1 MAIISKRRIPVKHS
15 LKVGIS
21 IFIVG
26 ILLIGIGS
34 VLAISQKNYKKS
46 LPKKQEKV
54 PIVDHK
60 NVDNN
65 ADKIKMDHITN
76 DIVLSDVKIIQ
87 RDEIEAIIG
96 YISNRGTQALTN
108 VIVDISIVNSQQE
121 VLETV
126 SIFFET
132 LPADQQKYYI
142 ESNMQKKGLI
152 EADDYKLVIRPNN
165 TQ

>member
-1 MAIISKRRIPVKHS
+1 MKHS

-26 ILLIGIGS
+26 ILLIGIGTT
-34 VLAISQKNYKKS
+34 LAIGQKSFTKS

-54 PIVDHK
+54 PLVDQK
-60 NVDNN
+60 NVDNSV
-65 ADKIKMDHITN
+65 DKIKMDHITN

-87 RDEIEAIIG
+87 RDEIEAITG

-108 VIVDISIVNSQQE
+108 VIVDISIMNSQQE

-152 EADDYKLVIRPNN
+152 EADDYKLAIRPNI